1 MKPLSIRQAA
11 NLLGVSL
18 STMYQHARNGRLDPA
33 LGAIRCGRT
42 TRFPA
47 CKMAAALGVT
57 EAELAEMI
65 AGEGA
70 E

>member
-1 MKPLSIRQAA
+1 MKPLNISQAA
-11 NLLGVSL
+11 KLLGVSL

-47 CKMAAALGVT
+47 RKMAAALGVT
-57 EAELAEMI
+57 EEELADML
-65 AGEGA
+65 A
-70 E
+70 EEDAA

>member
-11 NLLGVSL
+11 KLLGVSP

-33 LGAIRCGRT
+33 LGAIRCGAT

-47 CKMAAALGVT
+47 RKMCQALGVT
-57 EAELAEMI
+57 ETELADMLTG
-65 AGEGA
+65 GEA
-70 E
+70 A